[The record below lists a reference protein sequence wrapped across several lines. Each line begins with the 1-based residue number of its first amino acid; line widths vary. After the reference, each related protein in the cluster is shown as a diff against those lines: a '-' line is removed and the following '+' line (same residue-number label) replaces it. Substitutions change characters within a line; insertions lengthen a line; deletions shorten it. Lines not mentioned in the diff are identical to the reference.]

1 MHVSIII
8 SDLIVEKFQ
17 SMICTGKSFWEATFN
32 QWIFN
37 FQGYYEKLASG
48 YSAVWKDFIHENFF
62 YRLQIY
68 EKDFQRP
75 DICAQW
81 DPENPL
87 CQILGKYKLRLDSQP
102 GVLPR

>member
-1 MHVSIII
+1 MDGPIGECI
-8 SDLIVEKFQ
+8 SNQNLKTLIF
-17 SMICTGKSFWEATFN
+17 TFAPPLEQCAVDFDFSRVLWKIN
-32 QWIFN
+32 KWIFCCLKTL
-37 FQGYYEKLASG
+37 FFYK
-48 YSAVWKDFIHENFF
+48 NFF